1 MTIYLDKYMKIIIQK
16 IESIL
21 FSDSGNIKVYPS
33 LLKFSRLLILF
44 IVIFSSAHTFNSSA
58 DEKENEVPI
67 LPRYVIHF
75 VSPGDNLY
83 FLSAYYYGN
92 ARLWKKILNENLD
105 VIKNPNILETGTKL
119 KIPVESSWTPQYS
132 IEEFR
137 KMAEKGE

>member
-1 MTIYLDKYMKIIIQK
+1 MKIIIQK

-21 FSDSGNIKVYPS
+21 FSDSGNIKVYPP
-33 LLKFSRLLILF
+33 LLKFSRLLVLF
-44 IVIFSSAHTFNSSA
+44 IVIFSAAHTFNSSA

-75 VSPGDNLY
+75 VLPGDNLH

-92 ARLWKKILNENLD
+92 ARFWKKIFNENLG
-105 VIKNPNILETGTKL
+105 VMKNPNILETGTKL

>member
-1 MTIYLDKYMKIIIQK
+1 MFIRK

-21 FSDSGNIKVYPS
+21 FSDSGKIKVY
-33 LLKFSRLLILF
+33 LHLHKFSRLLILF
-44 IVIFSSAHTFNSSA
+44 IVTFSAAHAFNSSA

-75 VSPGDNLY
+75 VSPGDNLH

-92 ARLWKKILNENLD
+92 ARFWKKILNENLD
-105 VIKNPNILETGTKL
+105 VIKNPNTLEIGTKL
-119 KIPVESSWTPQYS
+119 KIPVESSWVPQYS